1 MKIAN
6 VYDVP
11 LKQLDSGEKVQ
22 VLLGRHKQHQATN
35 NHTIAVVELASGLTS
50 DPHFHKEREES
61 YLILS
66 GHGKAEIGNNKI
78 ELTAGDLVFAK
89 PGERHLF
96 INSGEQPLRYIV
108 VTAPTWSPDDS
119 WQD

>member
-6 VYDVP
+6 VHDVN

-22 VLLGRHKQHQATN
+22 VLLGRHKQHQATSH
-35 NHTIAVVELASGLTS
+35 HTIAVVELTSGLTS

-66 GHGKAEIGNNKI
+66 GYGMAEIGDNKI

-89 PGERHLF
+89 PGDRHLF
-96 INSGEQPLRYIV
+96 VNSGLQPLRYV
-108 VTAPTWSPDDS
+108 VITAPTWSPDDS
-119 WQD
+119 WKI